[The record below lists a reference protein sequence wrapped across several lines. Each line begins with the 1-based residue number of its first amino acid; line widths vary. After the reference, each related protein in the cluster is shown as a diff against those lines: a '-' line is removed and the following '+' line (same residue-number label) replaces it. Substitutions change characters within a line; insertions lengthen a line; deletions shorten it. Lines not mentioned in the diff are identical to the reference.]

1 MEERQILWMLKALPV
16 VSAVLVILLFYA
28 LRSAYHP
35 EQLILK
41 TDKELAGLLKKGKG
55 KSIWYQRTKN
65 WLFKYGAPFYYGKNI
80 SPLRF
85 LAIRLNIALCGLMII
100 GSMDIRCGLVVMAG
114 LFYLP
119 VILLLFLNLR
129 DNRRML
135 PELKQ
140 VCHTLKIQI
149 QAGVYVT
156 DALTECHA
164 GVSERRLR
172 KALFDMAGDIVMKA
186 DIYEAL
192 NRFQCSFSNRY
203 IDSLCSAVLQA
214 LESGKMSVLLDD
226 ISEQIKDMEKWY
238 ART

>member
-1 MEERQILWMLKALPV
+1 MEERQILWMLKVLPV

-55 KSIWYQRTKN
+55 KSIWYQRTEN
-65 WLFKYGAPFYYGKNI
+65 WLHKYGAPFYYGQNI

-85 LAIRLNIALCGLMII
+85 LAMRLNIALCGLMII
-100 GSMDIRCGLVVMAG
+100 SGIDICWGLVVMAG

-119 VILLLFLNLR
+119 VALLFFLNLR
-129 DNRRML
+129 DNGRMF

-156 DALTECHA
+156 DALFECHA
-164 GVSERRLR
+164 GVRERRLA
-172 KALFDMAGDIVMKA
+172 KALFDMAEDIVTKS
-186 DIYEAL
+186 DICEAL
-192 NRFQCSFSNRY
+192 NRFQCSFNNRY

-214 LESGKMSVLLDD
+214 LESGQMSALLDD

-238 ART
+238 A

>member
-1 MEERQILWMLKALPV
+1 MEERQILCMLKILPV

-41 TDKELAGLLKKGKG
+41 TDKELEGLLKKGKE
-55 KSIWYQRTKN
+55 KSIWYQRTEN
-65 WLFKYGAPFYYGKNI
+65 WLHKYGAPFYYGKNI

-85 LAIRLNIALCGLMII
+85 LAIRLNIALCGLMIMSSI
-100 GSMDIRCGLVVMAG
+100 DIRCGLAVMAG

-119 VILLLFLNLR
+119 VVLLFFLNLR
-129 DNRRML
+129 DNGRML

-140 VCHTLKIQI
+140 VCQTLKIQV

-156 DALTECHA
+156 DALFECYA
-164 GVSERRLR
+164 GVREKRLR

-186 DIYEAL
+186 DIYEVL

-214 LESGKMSVLLDD
+214 LESGQMSALLGD

-238 ART
+238 A